1 MAEQNFKPVDRSL
14 FEKLISLRD
23 FQDESAPHLKER
35 YILKFEN
42 LKLKNGIT
50 NEDIAEFEILKAQEE
65 IKKKEELNKQ
75 AFFVNE
81 VKFKNKEHFN
91 EYLKSKGLKF
101 TVWFLGTA
109 ILKRVGEKIKNKFKN
124 WTFKTNLKPFLYSI
138 ALILF
143 SIFETYVGLQLTTF
157 KNLMVITI
165 LNTISFSLYR
175 KVNYRKV
182 KKQILKFKRSCKK

>member
-50 NEDIAEFEILKAQEE
+50 NEDIAEFEILKVQEE
-65 IKKKEELNKQ
+65 IKNKEELNKQ

-109 ILKRVGEKIKNKFKN
+109 ILKRVVEKIKNKFKN
-124 WTFKTNLKPFLYSI
+124 WKLKLSFKSLIGI
-138 ALILF
+138 AFLILI
-143 SIFETYVGLQLTTF
+143 STIETYIGIQLTTF
-157 KNLMVITI
+157 KNLLII
-165 LNTISFSLYR
+165 CAINTISLVLYKR
-175 KVNYRKV
+175 IK
-182 KKQILKFKRSCKK
+182 IFKNEGKP